1 MSAQPTPRNTPG
13 FQRFDW
19 LAAVELLGGI
29 RAAARA
35 LPCNERTMR
44 ALCSGE
50 RKIQDGHLADMA
62 KALIAHAE
70 ACRFVEKKLTPAF
83 ASNLTAPQLAKVTFR
98 RGDGEPIRGFETG
111 KDGPRG

>member
-1 MSAQPTPRNTPG
+1 MSTQPAPRNTPG
-13 FQRFDW
+13 FQRHDW

-50 RKIQDGHLADMA
+50 RKLHDGYLADMS
-62 KALIAHAE
+62 KALLAHAE

-83 ASNLTAPQLAKVTFR
+83 TANLTAEQKAKAER
-98 RGDGEPIRGFETG
+98 KAHG
-111 KDGPRG
+111 